1 MSGFLAI
8 ARRHSRRTIVFFLC
22 FLALSFAMEAKVGWY
37 EPSDGFSFNVRTAK
51 AMPTD
56 SREIE
61 SESSKAFGSIG
72 QNPASTSLAIFAAL
86 FLMMVELLP
95 KVKVPQ
101 ASGQFVPVTFLS
113 PQILFRPP
121 PAR

>member
-1 MSGFLAI
+1 
-8 ARRHSRRTIVFFLC
+8 
-22 FLALSFAMEAKVGWY
+22 MEAKVAWY
-37 EPSDGFSFNVRTAK
+37 EPAAGSSFNVRTAK

-61 SESSKAFGSIG
+61 SESSNLGSTSRKS
-72 QNPASTSLAIFAAL
+72 ACTSLAILAAL
-86 FLMMVELLP
+86 FLLMAEPLP
-95 KVKVPQ
+95 EGKIAQ
-101 ASGQFVPVTFLS
+101 TFARIFPLSSLS

>member
-1 MSGFLAI
+1 MSGFPAI
-8 ARRHSRRTIVFFLC
+8 ARPHSRKVVVFILC

-37 EPSDGFSFNVRTAK
+37 EPADGFSFNVRTAK

-61 SESSKAFGSIG
+61 SESSYALGSIG
-72 QNPASTSLAIFAAL
+72 RNPASTSLAIFAAM
-86 FLMMVELLP
+86 FLMMAAPLP
-95 KVKVPQ
+95 KAKIGQ
-101 ASGQFVPVTFLS
+101 LADQFVFVSFLS

>member
-1 MSGFLAI
+1 MAGFVAI
-8 ARRHSRRTIVFFLC
+8 ARRHSQKTIVFFLC

-37 EPSDGFSFNVRTAK
+37 EPADGFSFNVRTEK

-56 SREIE
+56 SRKIE
-61 SESSKAFGSIG
+61 SESFDALRSIG
-72 QNPASTSLAIFAAL
+72 QNPAFTSLAIFAVA
-86 FLMMVELLP
+86 FLMMAAPLP
-95 KVKVPQ
+95 FANIAQ
-101 ASGQFVPVTFLS
+101 SADQFVHVSFLS

>member
-1 MSGFLAI
+1 
-8 ARRHSRRTIVFFLC
+8 
-22 FLALSFAMEAKVGWY
+22 MEAKVGWY
-37 EPSDGFSFNVRTAK
+37 EPADGFSFNVRTAK

-61 SESSKAFGSIG
+61 SESSNALCRVG
-72 QNPASTSLAIFAAL
+72 QKPTSTSLAILAAL
-86 FLMMVELLP
+86 FLVMAEALP
-95 KVKVPQ
+95 KAKIAQTADRFLP
-101 ASGQFVPVTFLS
+101 TLFLS

>member
-1 MSGFLAI
+1 MFGFPAI
-8 ARRHSRRTIVFFLC
+8 ARPHSRRAIVFILC

-37 EPSDGFSFNVRTAK
+37 EPADGFSFNVRTAK

-56 SREIE
+56 SREVE
-61 SESSKAFGSIG
+61 SESSNALGSIG
-72 QNPASTSLAIFAAL
+72 RNPASTSLAILAAL
-86 FLMMVELLP
+86 FLLVAEPLP
-95 KVKVPQ
+95 EAKIAQTAERFLP
-101 ASGQFVPVTFLS
+101 TLFLS